1 MTKAIFFDVD
11 GTLVSFQTHTVSP
24 AVRSAL
30 HTLRE
35 RGVKL
40 FVASGRH
47 QRMLSYVR
55 SVFPFDGYVTLS
67 GQYCFCGD
75 QVLHSSPM
83 DRPSVEELVA
93 AARSG
98 DFSCIFLEGEE
109 IYINCINEMTRQFI
123 RDLSIPMPL
132 QRPADYAR
140 GREVYQAVT
149 FLTRER
155 EHLLLDRAPH
165 LKTTRWHPNFLDVI
179 PPSGGKD
186 RGMDALLDYFRIP
199 VEDAMAFGD
208 GENDLSMLLHAGI
221 GVAMGSAHE
230 EMKRQVDW
238 VTGTADEDGVV
249 QALAHF
255 GLI

>member
-24 AVRSAL
+24 AVLSAL

-35 RGVKL
+35 RGIKL

-75 QVLHSSPM
+75 QVLHSNPM

-98 DFSCIFLEGEE
+98 DFSCIFLEGED
-109 IYINCINEMTRQFI
+109 IYLNYTDSYTDAFL
-123 RDLSIPMPL
+123 RDLDLEPIPVQDPRRALERPL
-132 QRPADYAR
+132 
-140 GREVYQAVT
+140 YQAVA
-149 FLTRER
+149 FLPKER
-155 EHLLLDRAPH
+155 EHLLTGRAPH

-179 PPSGGKD
+179 PATGGKD
-186 RGMDALLDYFRIP
+186 RGMDAVLAHFNIP
-199 VEDAMAFGD
+199 LEESMAFGD
-208 GENDLSMLLHAGI
+208 GENDLSMLVHAGI
-221 GVAMGSAHE
+221 GVAMGTASGEVKA
-230 EMKRQVDW
+230 QADY
-238 VTGTADEDGVV
+238 VTGTVDEDGIVA
-249 QALAHF
+249 ALQHF
-255 GLI
+255 GLV